1 MNQSSVHYFGWD
13 KGIVKLR
20 KTLKINTNVKSNQDE
35 LHRESSD
42 TDIEI
47 RGSVRDSGET
57 IIEDL

>member
-20 KTLKINTNVKSNQDE
+20 KTLNINTKVKSNQD
-35 LHRESSD
+35 ESSD

-57 IIEDL
+57 VIEDL

>member
-1 MNQSSVHYFGWD
+1 MKQSPVHYFGWD

-20 KTLKINTNVKSNQDE
+20 KTLNINTKVKSNQD
-35 LHRESSD
+35 ESSD

-47 RGSVRDSGET
+47 RGSIRDSGKT

>member
-20 KTLKINTNVKSNQDE
+20 KTLNINTNVKSNQDE

-42 TDIEI
+42 IDVEV

>member
-1 MNQSSVHYFGWD
+1 MKQSPVHYFGWD

-20 KTLKINTNVKSNQDE
+20 KTLNINTKVKSNQDE
-35 LHRESSD
+35 LHCESSD
-42 TDIEI
+42 ADIEI